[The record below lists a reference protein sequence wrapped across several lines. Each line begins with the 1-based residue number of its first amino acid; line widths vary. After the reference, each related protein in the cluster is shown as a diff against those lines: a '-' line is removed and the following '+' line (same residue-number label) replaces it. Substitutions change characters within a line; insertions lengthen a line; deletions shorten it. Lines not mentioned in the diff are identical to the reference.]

1 MFPLWEA
8 GHSGVFS
15 GVLGV
20 VCLREDARVTG
31 WAYDHPSQEGGRS
44 LHPKLPIHRF
54 PGPEWGRPSSFDG
67 GESASPHTQVI
78 SPGLPLNPL
87 AQLCDLLLAELW
99 RILIILQELPLGP
112 K

>member
-44 LHPKLPIHRF
+44 LHPKLPHTGSLVLSGE
-54 PGPEWGRPSSFDG
+54 GPHLLM
-67 GESASPHTQVI
+67 GESRLHPT
-78 SPGLPLNPL
+78 PKLF
-87 AQLCDLLLAELW
+87 
-99 RILIILQELPLGP
+99 LQACL
-112 K
+112 